1 MLPGDDPD
9 AQGKGKG
16 VKIKVNGTP
25 QEIETGLSVSEL
37 LARNKVEQ
45 PDMVSVQLNGEF
57 VQRDRFAGAVFQEG
71 DEVDFLYFMG
81 GGR

>member
-1 MLPGDDPD
+1 
-9 AQGKGKG
+9 
-16 VKIKVNGTP
+16 VKIKVNGVP
-25 QEIETGLSVSEL
+25 QEIETGLSVADL
-37 LARNKVEQ
+37 LTRNKVEQ

-57 VQRDRFAGAVFQEG
+57 VQRDRFAATVFRDG